1 MFVLEIRRG
10 ERMTKLKITFLD
22 GSVTTVE
29 GEVDIEKLSSLMGQ
43 RKVISG
49 LDNRHYVNMKY
60 AVTLDVIEE

>member
-1 MFVLEIRRG
+1 
-10 ERMTKLKITFLD
+10 MTKLKITFLD

>member
-1 MFVLEIRRG
+1 
-10 ERMTKLKITFLD
+10 MTKLKITFLN
-22 GSVTTVE
+22 GSVTTIE

>member
-10 ERMTKLKITFLD
+10 KRMTKLKITFLN
-22 GSVTTVE
+22 GSVTTIE